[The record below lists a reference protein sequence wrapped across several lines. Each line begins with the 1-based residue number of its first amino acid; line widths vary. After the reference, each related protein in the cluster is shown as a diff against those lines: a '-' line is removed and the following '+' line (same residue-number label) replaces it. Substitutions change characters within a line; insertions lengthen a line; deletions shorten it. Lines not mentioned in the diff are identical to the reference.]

1 MILKLGQKCCS
12 YSTFMPVNTI
22 IVNASIIT
30 FDNEPSRSGTRR
42 LVTKKKWSSASR
54 SGTGDD
60 LICLHSTFELYHQ
73 KKGDACRYHDP
84 GPTSLRKNVET
95 PSDFHTS
102 FFEAM
107 LGELGRLSCL
117 DTRHVSFSSTFRR
130 DPPRRIY
137 RLADSPRRDFGKPCW
152 MVLCPQC
159 RGSDDNCSPSA
170 LTYHLSLSL
179 PPVNALL
186 SLSVLSHTPLL

>member
-12 YSTFMPVNTI
+12 YSTFMSVNTI

-73 KKGDACRYHDP
+73 KEGDTCRYHDP
-84 GPTSLRKNVET
+84 GPTSLGEMSKPLV
-95 PSDFHTS
+95 TS
-102 FFEAM
+102 RLNFFGHARGSREIVMRGNSPRIFLLHIPPRSSAANISPGGFSAAGLWKAM
-107 LGELGRLSCL
+107 LDGPLPL
-117 DTRHVSFSSTFRR
+117 
-130 DPPRRIY
+130 
-137 RLADSPRRDFGKPCW
+137 SPRER
-152 MVLCPQC
+152 
-159 RGSDDNCSPSA
+159 
-170 LTYHLSLSL
+170 
-179 PPVNALL
+179 
-186 SLSVLSHTPLL
+186 